1 MDTVYNKQD
10 GPYIQTFIFENTG
23 LMIGILK
30 QHKTAEE
37 MSNSL
42 NYFQDILSDGMYQK
56 LFGLILTDR
65 GCEFA
70 KPQLFEINCETG
82 EIRSN
87 VFYCDAQMPS
97 QKPHVENNH
106 EFIRNIIQKK
116 KSMKELTQDKLNLMF
131 SHINSVSRKS
141 LGGKTPYE
149 AFEFF
154 YGKETLDKLDIQK
167 IAKDKVTLQPY
178 LLKI

>member
-1 MDTVYNKQD
+1 MW
-10 GPYIQTFIFENTG
+10 
-23 LMIGILK
+23 LLK

-42 NYFQDILSDGMYQK
+42 NYFQDILSDDMYHK
-56 LFGLILTDR
+56 LFGLLLTDR
-65 GCEFA
+65 GAEFA

-87 VFYCDAQMPS
+87 IFYCDAQMSS

-106 EFIRNIIQKK
+106 IFVRDILSKK
-116 KSMKELTQDKLNLMF
+116 KNFKDLSQDKLNLMF
-131 SHINSVSRKS
+131 SHINSVPRKS

-154 YGKETLDKLDIQK
+154 YGKDTLEKLNIQK
-167 IAKDKVTLQPY
+167 IEKDKVTLQPY
-178 LLKI
+178 LLK